1 MIGKEGEFE
10 AKEEAEVAK
19 LEDQKAEVE

>member
-1 MIGKEGEFE
+1 MIGKEEEFE